1 MTRTDTIVAAATP
14 PGRGGI
20 GIVRVSGPK
29 APEVAAVMLGELPQ
43 PRRATFAHFLDEAQQ
58 PIDAGLALFFPAPH
72 SYTGEHVLELHGHG
86 GPVVMEALVARAVEL
101 GARRALAGEFT
112 QRAFMN
118 DKLDLAQAEAIA
130 DLIDAGSREALRAAM
145 RSLEGEF
152 SAMVRGLTEAVIEL
166 RTYVE
171 AAIDFPEE
179 EIDFLSDGELRARFA
194 SVHEHFAAVFES
206 ARVGRLL
213 REGMTVVIAGRPN
226 AGKSSLMNR
235 LAGYDAAIVT
245 AIPGTTRDVLR
256 ERIHLDEI
264 PLHVLD
270 TAGLRAGGD
279 VVEAEGMRRA
289 RAEIERADRV
299 LFLIDAAVDPTGEAY
314 EEERARLPAEL
325 PVTLVFNKCD
335 LAAGVAAGLA
345 AGAAGLTGRA
355 TRAAGGKERP
365 GPPRIRLSALT
376 GEGVGTLRE
385 HLKEL
390 MGYQSAGVG
399 AVSARRRHLEA
410 LGQARVH
417 TEEAQRQ
424 LTESRA
430 GELVAEELR
439 AAQQALSEI
448 TGEFTSEDLLGRIFA
463 GFCIGK

>member
-20 GIVRVSGPK
+20 GIVRISGPK
-29 APEVAAVMLGELPQ
+29 APEIGAVLLGELP
-43 PRRATFAHFLDEAQQ
+43 PARRASFARFLDGAGE
-58 PIDAGLALFFPAPH
+58 PLDAGLALFFPAPH

-86 GPVVMEALVARAVEL
+86 GALVLEALVARALEL
-101 GARRALAGEFT
+101 GARRALPGEFT
-112 QRAFMN
+112 QRAFLN

-130 DLIDAGSREALRAAM
+130 DLIDAGSHEAARAAM
-145 RSLEGEF
+145 RSLQGEF

-179 EIDFLSDGELRARFA
+179 EIDFLADRELAERFGAVRQHFEGVLEAARQ
-194 SVHEHFAAVFES
+194 
-206 ARVGRLL
+206 GRLL

-226 AGKSSLMNR
+226 AGKSSLLNR

-245 AIPGTTRDVLR
+245 PIPGTTRDVLR
-256 ERIHLDEI
+256 ERIAIDGM

-270 TAGLRAGGD
+270 TAGLREAGD
-279 VVEAEGMRRA
+279 VIEEEGIRRA
-289 RAEIERADRV
+289 QAEMARADRV
-299 LFLIDAAVDPTGEAY
+299 LFVIDAAADPLARAY
-314 EEERARLPAEL
+314 RDEQARLPPQV
-325 PVTLVFNKCD
+325 PVTLVLNKCD
-335 LAAGVAAGLA
+335 LAVGVPLA
-345 AGAAGLTGRA
+345 DTLD
-355 TRAAGGKERP
+355 
-365 GPPRIRLSALT
+365 GPPRIALSALT
-376 GEGVGTLRE
+376 GEGLGQLRA
-385 HLKEL
+385 HLKDC
-390 MGYQSAGVG
+390 MGFAGTDGG

-410 LGQARVH
+410 LALARHYV
-417 TEEAQRQ
+417 EEAARQ
-424 LTESRA
+424 LAERRA

-439 AAQQALSEI
+439 AAQRSLSEI